1 MSKKASPTLV
11 GLFVLGAI
19 LIAVGTVAFLG
30 TTKLF
35 TREKKCVCFFR
46 QSVTGLQVG
55 AAVKFKGVPIGQV
68 TKIQIRF
75 DPDATTYVKILFN
88 INTDTVVNN
97 LGVDIDLFDE
107 ATTRKQEERG
117 LRATLVS
124 ESFITGILFLE
135 LDYHEDAPPPVYLL
149 GKDSSRH
156 EEGGYS
162 EVPTIPS
169 NVEAIMEDA
178 SKAMAKLGKID
189 FEGLITDLRK
199 LLQTADKGL
208 SQLQFD
214 EINAAVRR
222 AADAITALASSP
234 DLKATLVAARGALED
249 LSRTLNTLQ
258 AQLGPVGSQLTPA
271 LAELRKT
278 LVGLQKTTQQ
288 VNSTLAPEGELR
300 YGLTGTL
307 GELGEMARSLQ
318 RLSEFLE
325 RNPNSLIFG
334 RKPPANGPKRP

>member
-1 MSKKASPTLV
+1 MA
-11 GLFVLGAI
+11 
-19 LIAVGTVAFLG
+19 
-30 TTKLF
+30 
-35 TREKKCVCFFR
+35 
-46 QSVTGLQVG
+46 
-55 AAVKFKGVPIGQV
+55 
-68 TKIQIRF
+68 
-75 DPDATTYVKILFN
+75 
-88 INTDTVVNN
+88 
-97 LGVDIDLFDE
+97 
-107 ATTRKQEERG
+107 
-117 LRATLVS
+117 
-124 ESFITGILFLE
+124 
-135 LDYHEDAPPPVYLL
+135 
-149 GKDSSRH
+149 
-156 EEGGYS
+156 
-162 EVPTIPS
+162 
-169 NVEAIMEDA
+169 DA

-189 FEGLITDLRK
+189 FEGLITDLRN

-234 DLKATLVAARGALED
+234 DLKATLVAAHGALDD
-249 LSRTLNTLQ
+249 LSKTLNTLQ

-307 GELGEMARSLQ
+307 GELGEMAKSLQ

-334 RKPPANGPKRP
+334 RKPPTNNSPKRP